1 MTDVM
6 FEDVEVG
13 GGPEAFTQV
22 VTPRQLVQYASVS
35 QDYTPIHYNTDYAQ
49 SAGHD
54 DIIIHGALKT
64 ALLSQ
69 WLADWAGEIGAV
81 KKLETSYRG
90 IDYAGEVTCAGTV
103 TGKRVKD
110 GIGLVDLDIEFRN
123 ADDRVTTPGKAT
135 VALSMRGDSN

>member
-1 MTDVM
+1 MTNVM

-13 GGPEAFTQV
+13 GGPDAVTKV
-22 VTPRQLVQYASVS
+22 VTPRQLVQYAGVS
-35 QDYTPIHYNTDYAQ
+35 QDFTPIHYNTEYAQ
-49 SAGHD
+49 GAGHD

-81 KKLETSYRG
+81 KRLETSYRG

-103 TGKRVKD
+103 TGKRVED
-110 GIGLVDLDIEFRN
+110 GIGLVDLDIEFRD
-123 ADDRVTTPGKAT
+123 AEGRVTTPGKAT
-135 VALSMRGDSN
+135 VALTMRG

>member
-1 MTDVM
+1 MTNVM

-13 GGPEAFTQV
+13 SGPDAVTKV
-22 VTPRQLVQYASVS
+22 VTPRQLVQYAGVS
-35 QDYTPIHYNTDYAQ
+35 QDFTPIHYNTEYAQ
-49 SAGHD
+49 GAGHD

-81 KKLETSYRG
+81 KRLETSYRG

-103 TGKRVKD
+103 TGKRVED
-110 GIGLVDLDIEFRN
+110 GIGLVDLDIEFRD
-123 ADDRVTTPGKAT
+123 AEGRVTTPGKAT
-135 VALSMRGDSN
+135 VALTMRG

>member
-1 MTDVM
+1 MTKIM
-6 FEDVEVG
+6 YEDVYVG
-13 GGPEAFTQV
+13 GGPEAVTQV
-22 VTPRQLVQYASVS
+22 VTPRQLVQYAGVS
-35 QDYTPIHYNTDYAQ
+35 QDFTPIHYNTEYAQ
-49 SAGHD
+49 SAGHA

-103 TGKRVKD
+103 TGKRIED
-110 GIGLVDLDIEFRN
+110 GVGFVDLDVEFRN
-123 ADDRVTTPGKAT
+123 AEGKVTTPGKAT
-135 VALSMRGDSN
+135 VALSMRG